1 MKILNFE
8 LAIIGFT
15 GLEEPLKIGD
25 SIVLQDL
32 DISIVEYM
40 GPDSDGM
47 HYFKKKRLFTDI
59 NGNAISGHK
68 CEYELLE
75 INDDNVIDKTISL
88 KTRLATK
95 EEIKFLDDYSLEEDK
110 RFEKKFNIPI
120 TEKNYF
126 SNDNFSIIAIDV
138 NDNFKI
144 IIVLQAE
151 ITISLSGKTTVN
163 HRTYRYDIK
172 YGHVYP
178 YDFDDNLISEFNE
191 LDIISLFEKNK

>member
-1 MKILNFE
+1 M
-8 LAIIGFT
+8 
-15 GLEEPLKIGD
+15 
-25 SIVLQDL
+25 
-32 DISIVEYM
+32 
-40 GPDSDGM
+40 
-47 HYFKKKRLFTDI
+47 
-59 NGNAISGHK
+59 
-68 CEYELLE
+68 
-75 INDDNVIDKTISL
+75 
-88 KTRLATK
+88 ATK
-95 EEIKFLDDYSLEEDK
+95 EEIKFLNDYSLEEDK

-178 YDFDDNLISEFNE
+178 HDFDDNLISEFNE

>member
-1 MKILNFE
+1 MRSL
-8 LAIIGFT
+8 
-15 GLEEPLKIGD
+15 
-25 SIVLQDL
+25 DL
-32 DISIVEYM
+32 DF
-40 GPDSDGM
+40 PTTRN
-47 HYFKKKRLFTDI
+47 FKFQ
-59 NGNAISGHK
+59 
-68 CEYELLE
+68 
-75 INDDNVIDKTISL
+75 
-88 KTRLATK
+88 
-95 EEIKFLDDYSLEEDK
+95 
-110 RFEKKFNIPI
+110 KKFKIPI

-178 YDFDDNLISEFNE
+178 HDFDDNLISEFNE

>member
-32 DISIVEYM
+32 DVSIVEYM
-40 GPDSDGM
+40 GSDSDGM
-47 HYFKKKRLFTDI
+47 HFFKKKRLLTDI
-59 NGNAISGHK
+59 LGNPISGQK

-75 INDDNVIDKTISL
+75 INDDNVVDKNIGL

-95 EEIKFLDDYSLEEDK
+95 EEIKFLNDYSFEEDK
-110 RFEKKFNIPI
+110 RFEKRFNMPI

-138 NDNFKI
+138 NNNFKI
-144 IIVLQAE
+144 IIVLEAE
-151 ITISLSGKTTVN
+151 ISISVSGKKIVH
-163 HRTYRYDIK
+163 HRTHRYDIK

-178 YDFDDNLISEFNE
+178 YDFDDNLISEVNE
-191 LDIISLFEKNK
+191 LDIINLFEKNK